1 MSIYVLYVAALTKN
15 ITKNKTKDMNMLNIV
30 YSSYLP
36 QNINLKVLTTES
48 PVIKENTQ
56 KNNIQ
61 SVTEHNIKQDK
72 TISIILT

>member
-1 MSIYVLYVAALTKN
+1 LYVAALTKN